1 VTLTVTHITPLISLI
16 AGILILIVPRLLNFI
31 AALHFR
37 SIQMVTTSRRSSAAT
52 ETIGPEPA
60 GFGFAR
66 SRTCG

>member
-16 AGILILIVPRLLNFI
+16 AGIVSRLLNFI
-31 AALHFR
+31 VARHLR

-60 GFGFAR
+60 GFEFAR